1 MGISGLLLI
10 HCPVAREL
18 QATVVVLQGSY
29 SLQVLYGGTCGFL
42 VVE

>member
-18 QATVVVLQGSY
+18 QATVVVWWDMWVFGGRINSY
-29 SLQVLYGGTCGFL
+29 MIRG
-42 VVE
+42 